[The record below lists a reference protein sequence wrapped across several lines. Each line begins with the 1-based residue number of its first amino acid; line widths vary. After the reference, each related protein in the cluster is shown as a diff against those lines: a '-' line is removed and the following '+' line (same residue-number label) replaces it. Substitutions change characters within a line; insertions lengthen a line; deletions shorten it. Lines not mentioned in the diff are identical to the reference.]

1 MPEGTDKIDPPLSI
15 AERKQRLVLACM
27 ADRAAW
33 AAACEPRP
41 QPPLA
46 KAGRIFQLLEPFTVL
61 LPGRIGRWLR
71 KAQFLT
77 KIGRQISSFI

>member
-1 MPEGTDKIDPPLSI
+1 MPAGPDQIDLSVSRE
-15 AERKQRLVLACM
+15 ERKRQLVLACM

-33 AAACEPRP
+33 VRACEPGP

-46 KAGRIFQLLEPFTVL
+46 MAGRLLQLLEPFTAL

-71 KAQFLT
+71 NAQFLT
-77 KIGRQISSFI
+77 RLGRQVGSFF